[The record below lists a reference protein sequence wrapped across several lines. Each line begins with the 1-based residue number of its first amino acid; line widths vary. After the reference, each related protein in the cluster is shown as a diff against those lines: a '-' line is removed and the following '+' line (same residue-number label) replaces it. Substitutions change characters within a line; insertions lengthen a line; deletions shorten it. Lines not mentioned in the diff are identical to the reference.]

1 MTKKSQSKKKNTN
14 TKKADSSEKE
24 KGMPMLKNDKGPKL
38 PKEMQEKLDKAKLI
52 VEKFQKKVME
62 KFDKYI
68 MGIALLPPKKDK
80 EGKVA
85 DDGKINLLVLVDD
98 SDSQKM
104 SKMELKEKLSA
115 IITNIAKET
124 DKKLEIES
132 IILSELWQ
140 SCYDQKPEL
149 VQMIVG
155 CVPFYDKGVLSAV
168 KIGEVHKSM
177 VIKKFEKYI
186 VSYVIFGAFTKGRI
200 TPESDIDVAVIV
212 DDTDVKKM
220 TRAELKDKLRAIIIS
235 MGYDAKAITGV
246 DREFHIQVY
255 ILTDFWDSIKE
266 AHPVIFDLLRDGV
279 PFYDRGIFMPWKQLL
294 RMGKIKPS
302 EEAIDM
308 FMNSGD
314 QMLKRVKFKLR
325 DIAMEDV
332 FLAILTPTQAALM
345 TYGVPPPAPKECPGV
360 LKEIFVDKENMLETK
375 YVDIITEIIKTRKD
389 IEHGKLKS
397 ISGNKIDDLLTKAE
411 SYLKRI
417 QKLFKE
423 IDERRNK
430 EHITEIYERA
440 ITAVRDA
447 LVMEGIDS
455 VKTDEITKMF
465 KSKLIESGRLPE
477 PMLKSLKA
485 IFKAKKDF
493 DSGKLTKNDV
503 VKAKKAS
510 NGFIKSIVE
519 YMQRKRGRE
528 LERSKIRIKHG
539 NRFAEVLMLE
549 DYAFIIPDLDAEEKE
564 VQKAKI
570 KKDGSLE
577 APVKSSFDEMEEALS
592 KKTIFEKI
600 FVKQKIFDSLE
611 GLFGKNFEILINN

>member
-539 NRFAEVLMLE
+539 NRFAEVLMFE